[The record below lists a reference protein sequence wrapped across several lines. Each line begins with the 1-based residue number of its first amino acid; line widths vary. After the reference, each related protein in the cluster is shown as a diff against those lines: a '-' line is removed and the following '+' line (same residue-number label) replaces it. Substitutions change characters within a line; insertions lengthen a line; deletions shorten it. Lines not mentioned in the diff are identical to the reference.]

1 MLHDTHIKLC
11 TYTGESLKVLG
22 VADVTVMYKG
32 QETKL
37 PLVVVGQGG
46 PNLLGRDWLR
56 ALKLDKHLTATRQR
70 TNILTII
77 EVHKC
82 IVVC

>member
-1 MLHDTHIKLC
+1 MEIDTGAARTVMSQQAFKSTWGKSVAPVLHDTHIKLC

-46 PNLLGRDWLR
+46 PNLLGRD
-56 ALKLDKHLTATRQR
+56 
-70 TNILTII
+70 
-77 EVHKC
+77 
-82 IVVC
+82 